1 MAPMRVAI
9 VKWTLSECAGG
20 VDQDVHS
27 AEALYCLGHG
37 SLHRIDVARIGAD
50 RQRLEPV
57 RRSLVISDPPR
68 HDRSPC
74 LSEFSPGLAIEEHH
88 ILLDGR
94 AANVQLIGGEVW
106 VGVADRQA
114 AQNRQFRRDS
124 QLCADDL
131 GIPRD

>member
-1 MAPMRVAI
+1 MTPFCRRPPCGRVSR
-9 VKWTLSECAGG
+9 VLLTQVSCGPP
-20 VDQDVHS
+20 
-27 AEALYCLGHG
+27 ALR
-37 SLHRIDVARIGAD
+37 S
-50 RQRLEPV
+50 RLEECQQVSVDPLLMCGRYAV

-68 HDRSPC
+68 HDRSSC

-88 ILLDGR
+88 ILLDGL